1 MATIYV
7 MTDEKKH
14 SYNDVLHG
22 LLNHEAYFLNYI
34 QSNQFE
40 EEDLMGLKLFLEHT
54 NYDVD
59 ALQKFTAVHPL
70 QTSSKKTKVNLI
82 YYKIAASLILLF
94 GISYFVY
101 TNSNKTHSLE
111 SFMIE
116 DAGFK
121 VWMSSSSSRV
131 DLQNGMNYYRSENYT
146 EALPYFS
153 KLPKNDTAL
162 YYSGISSIHLNRLS
176 DAELCFNKIPHESI
190 YKNRSFYYKSL
201 CYIFNHKETEG
212 LQILNRTTFTDSIFI
227 IKKNELLNAY
237 DQH

>member
-1 MATIYV
+1 
-7 MTDEKKH
+7 MTDNKKH
-14 SYNDVLHG
+14 SYHEVLQG
-22 LLNHEAYFLNYI
+22 LLHQEPYFIHYT

-40 EEDLMGLKLFLEHT
+40 EDDLMGLKLFLEHT
-54 NYDVD
+54 NNDVD
-59 ALQKFTAVHPL
+59 ALQKFTAVKPL
-70 QTSSKKTKVNLI
+70 QTHSKKTKINLI

-111 SFMIE
+111 PFMIE

-131 DLQNGMNYYRSENYT
+131 DLQNGMNYYRQKNYT

-162 YYSGISSIHLNRLS
+162 YFSGISSIHLNQLS
-176 DAELCFNKIPHESI
+176 NAELFFNKIPRESI
-190 YKNRSFYYKSL
+190 YKNKSLYYLSL
-201 CYIFNHKETEG
+201 CYVFNHKEREG
-212 LQILNRTTFTDSIFI
+212 IQLLHVTSFNDSVFMA
-227 IKKNELLNAY
+227 KKNELLNTY
-237 DQH
+237 DQK

>member
-1 MATIYV
+1 MAIIYV
-7 MTDEKKH
+7 MTDNKKH
-14 SYNDVLHG
+14 SYHEVLQG
-22 LLNHEAYFLNYI
+22 LLNQEPYFITYI

-40 EEDLMGLKLFLEHT
+40 ADDLMGLKLFLENT

-59 ALQKFTAVHPL
+59 ALKKFTAVKLL
-70 QTSSKKTKVNLI
+70 QTHSNKTKGNFT

-111 SFMIE
+111 PFMIE

-121 VWMSSSSSRV
+121 VWMSATNSRV
-131 DLQNGMNYYRSENYT
+131 DLQNGMNYYRHKNYT

-153 KLPKNDTAL
+153 KLANNDTAL
-162 YYSGISSIHLNRLS
+162 YYSGISSIHLNHLA
-176 DAELCFNKIPHESI
+176 DAEIFFNNIPSESI
-190 YKNRSFYYKSL
+190 YKNKSLYYLSL
-201 CYIFNHKETEG
+201 CYIFNHKEKEG
-212 LQILNRTTFTDSIFI
+212 LQLLNATSFKDSVFVA
-227 IKKNELLNAY
+227 KKNELLNAY

>member
-34 QSNQFE
+34 QSNQFD

-59 ALQKFTAVHPL
+59 ALQKFTDVKPL
-70 QTSSKKTKVNLI
+70 QTHSKKTKVNLTF
-82 YYKIAASLILLF
+82 YKIAASLILFF
-94 GISYFVY
+94 GISYLVY
-101 TNSNKTHSLE
+101 AHSDKTKSIQT
-111 SFMIE
+111 FMVE
-116 DAGFK
+116 DSGFK

-131 DLQNGMNYYRSENYT
+131 DLLNGMNYYRSENYT

-176 DAELCFNKIPHESI
+176 DAELCFNKIPSESI
-190 YKNRSFYYKSL
+190 YKNRSFYYLSL

-227 IKKNELLNAY
+227 IKKNELAKAFV
-237 DQH
+237 QH

>member
-22 LLNHEAYFLNYI
+22 LLNHEAYFIHYI

-40 EEDLMGLKLFLEHT
+40 EEDLMGLKLFLENM
-54 NYDVD
+54 NYDVE
-59 ALQKFTAVHPL
+59 ALQKFTAAKPL
-70 QTSSKKTKVNLI
+70 QIHTNKTRSIFTN
-82 YYKIAASLILLF
+82 YKIAASLILLF

-131 DLQNGMNYYRSENYT
+131 DLLNGMNYYRSENYT
-146 EALPYFS
+146 DALPYFS

-176 DAELCFNKIPHESI
+176 DAELFFNKISHESI
-190 YKNRSFYYKSL
+190 YKNRSLYYLSL
-201 CYIFNHKETEG
+201 CYVFNHKEKEG
-212 LQILNRTTFTDSIFI
+212 LSLLHGTIFKDSVFVAR
-227 IKKNELLNAY
+227 KNKLLNAF

>member
-1 MATIYV
+1 
-7 MTDEKKH
+7 MTENRKH
-14 SYNDVLHG
+14 SFHEVLQG
-22 LLNHEAYFLNYI
+22 LLNRESHFIDYI
-34 QSNQFE
+34 QSNQFDE
-40 EEDLMGLKLFLEHT
+40 DDLMGLKLFLEDT

-59 ALQKFTAVHPL
+59 ALKKFITVKSL
-70 QTSSKKTKVNLI
+70 QTHSKKTKASLS

-101 TNSNKTHSLE
+101 TNSNKTNSLS

-131 DLQNGMNYYRSENYT
+131 DLLNGMNYYRNENYK

-176 DAELCFNKIPHESI
+176 DAELFFNKIPNKSI
-190 YKNRSFYYKSL
+190 YKNKSL
-201 CYIFNHKETEG
+201 YYLSLSYLFNYKETEG
-212 LQILNRTTFTDSIFI
+212 LELLNHTTFTDSIFI
-227 IKKNELLNAY
+227 IKKNELEKAFVE
-237 DQH
+237 H